1 MKILITIL
9 MLCFIGLGQTTFAQN
24 RQLPKAIESF
34 YQAFNTFNT
43 GETALFTNFTAENFT
58 DRMFEKPPADGG
70 KENLVNAIK
79 GFRTAFPD
87 LKITVA
93 KVWKD
98 GNTYICKTDIS
109 GTNSGSFFGM
119 PPTNRKVNFSAI
131 DVFELKKGKIL
142 NVWHVEQVE
151 KLKEQLTQ
159 GK

>member
-1 MKILITIL
+1 MKILITVL
-9 MLCFIGLGQTTFAQN
+9 MLCLVLFGQATFAQN
-24 RQLPKAIESF
+24 RRLPKAIENF
-34 YQAFNTFNT
+34 YQAFNT